1 MKVQLTDRFCAH
13 AKALGEA
20 QTDYFDATI
29 SGLALRVTAQGT
41 KAWTLLHGTPRR
53 RVTLGRYPAPIPCRC
68 PNVSPRNERR
78 PDSGHSRRS
87 GRHIYKECQRQPVS
101 C

>member
-41 KAWTLLHGTPRR
+41 KAWTLLHGTP
-53 RVTLGRYPAPIPCRC
+53 V
-68 PNVSPRNERR
+68 VE
-78 PDSGHSRRS
+78 
-87 GRHIYKECQRQPVS
+87 
-101 C
+101 